1 MLLRR
6 TNKLVIE
13 FLGGFM
19 VLMLLLMA
27 LLYARLSTG
36 PMSIEWAGGLIGAI
50 ASHNLNGGQV
60 DISGA
65 QIGFSEDE
73 GAFQVRIDRADY
85 RSKDDYL
92 FTVNQIV
99 FEPDMARLVASLSLS
114 PRSVQI
120 NEISVS
126 AKRDTQD
133 ARSLYLA
140 GLREAAEFMSALPI
154 GRGLGDFKF
163 LRVENISLNYQ
174 GQDNKVER
182 PKSYIIFERDN
193 DLIKTDVRILYR
205 GADGNASAIANG
217 DLKIGQPGDIDL
229 SLNNIRLNELAEIM
243 PILAPLSG
251 QSAPIHIEGK
261 LALDEKQSLI
271 GANLLAEF
279 GAGKLLF
286 GERLVVL
293 KNLTSRVD
301 IDVVQKSIFLSEGAL
316 AFDHYDA
323 TFSGAFSYKT
333 NSGGAVALIDGSILS
348 DRFSMSATSD
358 RPQWNSNN
366 SIIEFAYNVDDKKL
380 MLGRGETE
388 LAGMPISTRGVIDFN
403 ADDPHLDLSVQLGK
417 TSIDNVIF
425 VWPEY
430 FAPRTRGWVRQN
442 ISGGTIEGGAF
453 RIEGQASEFRAYG
466 LKQLP
471 EKDLFSGSVDLKN
484 TRMRYSKEM
493 PEMIISKGRL
503 ETTSRQFSA
512 IVEAGYVDVMTNIVS
527 NESDPD
533 EAQSD
538 GDDNENASERQIIRN
553 GLFVAPEYFDLK
565 SSARVSFDIDGQIT
579 PILKLI
585 NMPPLRALQK
595 SQFSPSDF
603 EGTVNGSVAMQFP
616 LMRKL
621 NRDEVQFD
629 ITASSSNARLTRAV
643 SGYLVKEG
651 DLNIRVS
658 PQGMSVSGEA
668 QINNVP
674 MKASLSLPL
683 WRSSV
688 NNLMTLSGK
697 FNATPQALQNLRLKV
712 LSSHVKGDAP
722 ATFDMTFA
730 RSGSKAIVFD
740 VDLTK
745 TQVQP
750 KRINYL
756 KPSGLEASIRG
767 NISMD
772 PSGVI
777 VSFSTEYKAGKNDHV
792 LVKLEAPNGIVK
804 SMLVSPARLG
814 ENYDATLETIIDGNI
829 TNFILRGNVIDVSRL
844 FGTRPLDASLDV
856 VDAADSLTKDTSRIV
871 SPSDIPENAKP
882 IVSMPELPQG
892 YNADIRV
899 ARLPGAQNEVFG
911 SVQLSLIRVSGRME
925 KGTIAANL
933 TNGAEVYGELFRDN
947 ELERRFL
954 FQSEDGSQIL
964 RALDLVPGMTGGAF
978 SLSGTIFDAPIKKD
992 GKTISGEAS
1001 FAFGEYK
1008 LTNVPLLAQ
1017 LLTLAS
1023 FTGLSDTISGSGIRF
1038 DKTDGRLSW
1047 HQWRMYIDE
1056 GLASGNSLGISFQ
1069 GAIDRT
1075 TNRISIGGAMV
1086 PAYGLNTLLGRI
1098 PFIGGVFSGR
1108 KGEGLIGVSYRIYG
1122 KASKPSVFINPVSI
1136 ITPGFTRRLFD
1147 LGTGDLGYQ

>member
-1 MLLRR
+1 M
-6 TNKLVIE
+6 IE

-19 VLMLLLMA
+19 VLMLLLMV

-36 PMSIEWAGGLIGAI
+36 PLSIEWAGGVISVI
-50 ASHNLNGGQV
+50 ASNNLNGGQV

-73 GAFQVRIDRADY
+73 GALQVRIDKAVY
-85 RSKDDYL
+85 QSKDDYF
-92 FTVNQIV
+92 FTVNQII
-99 FEPDMARLVASLSLS
+99 FEPDMAHLVGSLSLR

-120 NEISVS
+120 NEIRVS

-140 GLREAAEFMSALPI
+140 GLREAAQFLGALPI
-154 GRGLGDFKF
+154 GRGLGGFKF
-163 LRVENISLNYQ
+163 LRVENIALNYQ
-174 GQDNKVER
+174 EQAQIVQR
-182 PKSYIIFERDN
+182 PKSYITFERDN
-193 DLIKTDVRILYR
+193 DLIKLDVRILYR
-205 GADGNASAIANG
+205 GADGNASAIVNG
-217 DLKIGQPGDIDL
+217 DLKIDQPGDIDL

-271 GANLLAEF
+271 GVNLLAEF
-279 GAGKLLF
+279 GAGKVLF
-286 GERLVVL
+286 GEHSVTL

-301 IDVVQKSIFLSEGAL
+301 VDVVQKTIFLSEGAL
-316 AFDHYDA
+316 AFDNYNA

-333 NSGGAVALIDGSILS
+333 NTGGAVALIDGSILS
-348 DRFSMSATSD
+348 DAFSISATDD
-358 RPQWNSNN
+358 RPQWAGSNSV
-366 SIIEFAYNVDDKKL
+366 IEFAYYVDDKKL
-380 MLGRGETE
+380 VLGRGETK
-388 LAGMPISTRGVIDFN
+388 LAGVPISTRGVLDFN
-403 ADDPHLDLSVQLGK
+403 SDDPLLDLSVQLGE
-417 TSIDNVIF
+417 TLVDNVIF
-425 VWPEY
+425 MWPEH
-430 FAPRTRGWVRQN
+430 FAPRTRGWVSQN
-442 ISGGTIEGGAF
+442 ISGGTVEGGAF
-453 RIEGQASEFRAYG
+453 RIQGHASEFMVYE

-484 TRMRYSKEM
+484 TRLRYLKEM
-493 PEMIISKGRL
+493 PEMIVTKGRL

-512 IVEAGYVDVMTNIVS
+512 IVEEGYVDVVTNIVS
-527 NESDPD
+527 KQSGPD
-533 EAQSD
+533 EVLPDS
-538 GDDNENASERQIIRN
+538 GDNKNASERQTIRN
-553 GLFVAPEYFDLK
+553 GLFIAPEYFDLE
-565 SSARVSFDIDGQIT
+565 SHARVSFDVGGQIT
-579 PILKLI
+579 SILKLI
-585 NMPPLRALQK
+585 NMPPLRALEK
-595 SQFSPSDF
+595 SQFNPSDF
-603 EGTVNGSVAMQFP
+603 EGVVSGSVKMQFP
-616 LMRKL
+616 LRRKL
-621 NRDEVQFD
+621 NRDAVQFD
-629 ITASSSNARLTRAV
+629 ITASSSNARLTRVV

-658 PQGMSVSGEA
+658 PQELSVSGEA

-674 MKASLSLPL
+674 MKASLALSL
-683 WRSSV
+683 WQSSV
-688 NNLMTLSGK
+688 DNLMTLSGK
-697 FNATPQALQNLRLKV
+697 FNATPKALQNLRLNV
-712 LSSHVKGDAP
+712 LASHVKGDAP

-730 RSGSKAIVFD
+730 RSGSKDIVFD

-750 KRINYL
+750 NRMNYL
-756 KPSGLEASIRG
+756 KPSGLEANIRG
-767 NISMD
+767 NISID

-777 VSFSTEYKAGKNDHV
+777 VGFSTKYEAGENDHV
-792 LVKLEAPNGIVK
+792 QVNLEAPNGIIK
-804 SMLVSPARLG
+804 SVFVSPARLG
-814 ENYDATLETIIDGNI
+814 ENYDATLETRIEGNI

-844 FGTRPLDASLDV
+844 FGTRPLDGSLEV
-856 VDAADSLTKDTSRIV
+856 VKVADSLAVDDPGISL
-871 SPSDIPENAKP
+871 PSDSAEDARP

-892 YNADIRV
+892 YNADIRIR
-899 ARLPGAQNEVFG
+899 RLPGAQNEVFD
-911 SVQLSLIRVSGRME
+911 SVQLSLIRVGGSME
-925 KGTIAANL
+925 KGTVAANL

-964 RALDLVPGMTGGAF
+964 RAFDLVPGMTGGAF
-978 SLSGTIFDAPIKKD
+978 SLSGTIFNAPIEKD

-1001 FAFGEYK
+1001 FAFGKYK

-1047 HQWRMYIDE
+1047 HQWRVYVDE

-1069 GAIDRT
+1069 GAIDRP
-1075 TNRISIGGAMV
+1075 TNRISIGGTMV